1 MHLPVPVQRR
11 GYQLAYALLCV
22 YWFVFRP
29 DANGVKCVFTDG
41 DQVLLVRHSYGPR
54 GWEIPGGGIRR
65 HEPPMRAAGREMLE
79 ELGLDVSEWSELGTI
94 TGRIHHREVRLHC
107 FHAEL
112 SDPRL
117 ELARGEL
124 DAAGWFDRRDLPPK
138 LGKYVLGVLA
148 LLPGA

>member
-1 MHLPVPVQRR
+1 MRLPVPVQRR

-41 DQVLLVRHSYGPR
+41 DRVLLVRHSYGPR
-54 GWEIPGGGIRR
+54 GWEIPGGGIRC
-65 HEPPMRAAGREMLE
+65 HEPPLRAARREMLE
-79 ELGLDVSEWSELGTI
+79 ELGLDVAEWAELGTI
-94 TGRIHHREVRLHC
+94 TGRIHQREVRLHC
-107 FHAEL
+107 FRAEL

-124 DAAGWFDRRDLPPK
+124 DAASWFDRRNLPPK
-138 LGKYVLGVLA
+138 LGKYVRNVLD
-148 LLPGA
+148 LLPGS